1 MAKSISVSR
10 RKYIIIIKLVRN
22 QLCSVIGRELL
33 EPFLPF
39 GENGTGYMKLL
50 ANNLVAFTVSG
61 LVGYSN
67 KVMHS
72 VKAQRLFFIFFLSE
86 SDFKVMNS
94 LPQSALT

>member
-1 MAKSISVSR
+1 MAKSISGSR
-10 RKYIIIIKLVRN
+10 RKYILIIKYGEE
-22 QLCSVIGRELL
+22 SVMFCDGGKELL

-50 ANNLVAFTVSG
+50 ANNLLAFTVNG

-72 VKAQRLFFIFFLSE
+72 VKAQ
-86 SDFKVMNS
+86 
-94 LPQSALT
+94 